1 MKSKI
6 CRKAQEMFLE
16 LGFKSV
22 TMDEIA
28 NKLGISKKT
37 IYVHFANKTELI
49 QATTFNM
56 FEEISSQIE
65 SIRIT
70 ANNPIIEL
78 YEVKLF
84 LMRYLKG
91 EKVSPQYQLQKFYP
105 AIHKALQKKQYSFM
119 LDSVKRSLQK
129 GVELRIFRDNID
141 IEFISR
147 MYFNGMN
154 GIKNREVFT
163 ADLFH
168 PDYLMESYLDYHLR
182 AIVTP
187 KGLKQLNK
195 INISKAS

>member
-6 CRKAQEMFLE
+6 CNKAQEMFLE

-22 TMDEIA
+22 TMDDIA
-28 NKLGISKKT
+28 NAMGISKKT
-37 IYVHFANKTELI
+37 IYVHFSNKIELI
-49 QATTFNM
+49 QEATFNM
-56 FEEISSQIE
+56 FDEISNKIE
-65 SIRIT
+65 SIRVT
-70 ANNPIIEL
+70 ANNPIVEL

-105 AIHKALQKKQYSFM
+105 TIHQELQKKQYVFM
-119 LDSVKRSLQK
+119 LDSVKRSLEK
-129 GVELRIFRDNID
+129 GIALGLFRDNID

-163 ADLFH
+163 TELFH

-182 AIVTP
+182 AIITQ

-195 INISKAS
+195 VNLTKAS